1 MVEENLIEALEAE
14 ADYKRLKFHKLSEYH
29 YRMTDGDI
37 MFDLWPTTGTFRAF
51 RGRDVLLNGSVNTH
65 EQLTMATET
74 VWPTI
79 LIKK

>member
-14 ADYKRLKFHKLSEYH
+14 ADWKRFDFQKLSEYH

-51 RGRDVLLNGSVNTH
+51 RGREVILNGRVSTH
-65 EQLTMATET
+65 EQLTLATET
-74 VWPTI
+74 VWPTM
-79 LIKK
+79 LK